1 MSCERRRKIVDLG
14 HPVLSVRRQCE
25 ILKLQRST
33 YYYQP
38 IGESAYNLVLMK
50 RIDELFLELPF
61 FGSRQMRNVLRD
73 EDHLIGRNRVRRLMR
88 KMSLMAVYQKP
99 KTSQPHPQHKTYPYL
114 LRGKAITRPNQVWC
128 ADITYI
134 PMRRGFLYLVA
145 IMDWH
150 SRAVLAWRVSN
161 TMDADFCV
169 AALEDA
175 MNRYGVPE
183 IFNTDQGSQF
193 TSYEFT
199 KTLREAGA
207 RISMD
212 GRGRWM
218 DNVMIERLWRSL
230 KYECLYLREIETGSE
245 LCRVLAWWFG
255 FYNNRRPHKTFDG
268 RKPMEIYQ
276 QYKPEGVPPLISPRW
291 AA

>member
-1 MSCERRRKIVDLG
+1 
-14 HPVLSVRRQCE
+14 
-25 ILKLQRST
+25 
-33 YYYQP
+33 
-38 IGESAYNLVLMK
+38 
-50 RIDELFLELPF
+50 
-61 FGSRQMRNVLRD
+61 
-73 EDHLIGRNRVRRLMR
+73 
-88 KMSLMAVYQKP
+88 MAVYQKP
-99 KTSQPHPQHKTYPYL
+99 KTSQPHPQHKAYPYL

-128 ADITYI
+128 AEITYI

-145 IMDWH
+145 IMDCGIAERCSPGACRTPWMLI
-150 SRAVLAWRVSN
+150 SVWPPWIATAYQNSSIRTGFS
-161 TMDADFCV
+161 
-169 AALEDA
+169 
-175 MNRYGVPE
+175 
-183 IFNTDQGSQF
+183 F

-245 LCRVLAWWFG
+245 LCRIPAWWFG

-268 RKPMEIYQ
+268 RKAMEIYQ